1 MILLKYSGIRNGP
14 VELIKPFYFHRKIV
28 LLLVGLDNAG
38 KTTAAK
44 NLVGGK

>member
-1 MILLKYSGIRNGP
+1 MLVNYSGTTSVA
-14 VELIKPFYFHRKIV
+14 VELIKPCYFHRNIV